1 MEFPSINVDASRW
14 ELDAASRG
22 PMDAAAR
29 RWVGDAWTSVHAAST
44 NG

>member
-1 MEFPSINVDASRW
+1 MDASRW

-22 PMDAAAR
+22 PMDAAAKR
-29 RWVGDAWTSVHAAST
+29 RVGDAKTSVHAAST